1 MTNADEI
8 TCPHPAGG
16 TVSTLCEAFQRTAS
30 MRPDAVALRVPGGQI
45 EITWREYA
53 ERVRAIATGLSALGV
68 KRGDTVGIML
78 TNRPEFNL
86 VDTAA
91 LHLGATPF
99 SIYNT
104 STPEQI
110 NYLFSNAENAVVIT
124 EQQFLQPITNA
135 ETGIEHIVTVDGES
149 GSSISLA
156 DLESR
161 TSEGF
166 DFEATW
172 RAVGSDDIA
181 TLIYTSGT
189 TGPPKGVEIPHSSIV
204 AEVNALIPI
213 LEVGPDDST
222 ASYLPSAHIAD
233 RVACHYA
240 GIMRGMQITSVA
252 DPKAIAGALPDARP
266 TIWFAVPRVWQK
278 IKAGIEAKLAEESSP
293 VKKKLANWAI
303 ETGIKAA
310 RERLAG
316 RQPAGLLGVQSAL
329 ADKLVLAKLRDT
341 LGLDRIRWAASG
353 ASAIPPEVLEYFHGL
368 GIPVYEVWG
377 MSESTGA
384 TTSNAAGATKIGTV
398 GKAVSRAEL
407 KLADDGEL
415 LVRGPVLMRGYRK
428 QPEKTA
434 ETIDSDGWLHTGD
447 IAEIDSEGFV
457 KIIDRKKELII
468 NEAGKNMSPTN
479 IENALKASSSLI
491 GQAVAIGDNR
501 PYVTALIVLDP
512 DAAAARASSLGMS
525 DTSVA
530 AVAKRPE
537 VREEITRAAKE
548 GNERLS
554 RVEQIKRFRLVAAEW
569 EPGGEELTPT
579 LKLKRKPIAD
589 KYKAEIE
596 ELYADSPGED
606 VVNLA

>member
-1 MTNADEI
+1 M
-8 TCPHPAGG
+8 
-16 TVSTLCEAFQRTAS
+16 STLCEAFQRTAS

>member
-1 MTNADEI
+1 M
-8 TCPHPAGG
+8 
-16 TVSTLCEAFQRTAS
+16 CEAFQRTAS